1 MLRSGGIVLKRF
13 GSGGMPRF
21 QFPAD
26 RYGADELGKF
36 LSFSA
41 VGCLI
46 VAVLGSGKL
55 KAVFAVCSMGFLVWC
70 YSRIFSRNFT
80 RRREENVKYLRRKTA
95 VLDWL
100 CLKRDCFS
108 QRKDYAIFRSGLPDG
123 MPEGLRAVPCLIF
136 EKKAVLFGVQSL
148 PCLRW
153 YRSHR
158 IFSGR

>member
-1 MLRSGGIVLKRF
+1 MKRF
-13 GSGGMPRF
+13 GSGGTPRF

-55 KAVFAVCSMGFLVWC
+55 KAVFAVCSMGLLVWC

-108 QRKDYAIFRSGLPDG
+108 QRKEYAFFRCPGCG
-123 MPEGLRAVPCLIF
+123 RTIRVPKGKGHIRITCPHCGYCF
-136 EKKAVLFGVQSL
+136 DKKT
-148 PCLRW
+148 
-153 YRSHR
+153 
-158 IFSGR
+158 